1 MVPGPFCRGRQA
13 NEGDPGISGAVSG
26 WFRGVPGREVGPDAA
41 FRQLFSLGNR
51 NFSSCGLPA
60 EYFFVPLRT
69 RNMRETDYNKLN

>member
-1 MVPGPFCRGRQA
+1 MAPGPFCRGRQA
-13 NEGDPGISGAVSG
+13 NEGRSGD
-26 WFRGVPGREVGPDAA
+26 FRSVPGRKVGPDAA
-41 FRQLFSLGNR
+41 FRQLFSPGNR